1 MQPVYV
7 LPPPP
12 PVYYSPPMFYP
23 PPMYYSPPSVVYIP
37 SPSAPIYAPTP
48 VPTPVPNPEEHSEST
63 TQTDV
68 VVVPSTSYVLG
79 EVLGAVVVVAV
90 NTSPLWVP
98 PLLRAF
104 REGGT
109 VYSEDYGYPANQ
121 AEFGDGDGDGYNTR
135 DAEDTLVRRARD
147 PL

>member
-37 SPSAPIYAPTP
+37 SPPIYTPTP
-48 VPTPVPNPEEHSEST
+48 VPTPVPSTPEEHSESA
-63 TQTDV
+63 TQTGGV
-68 VVVPSTSYVLG
+68 VVSNPYALT
-79 EVLGAVVVVAV
+79 EAVVLVAV
-90 NTSPLWVP
+90 ITSPLWVP

-104 REGGT
+104 SEGGT

-121 AEFGDGDGDGYNTR
+121 AEYGDCDGDGYNTR
-135 DAEDTLVRRARD
+135 DDEDTLVRLSTRRARD

>member
-37 SPSAPIYAPTP
+37 SPSPPIYAPSPVPTP
-48 VPTPVPNPEEHSEST
+48 VPTPEEQSESA
-63 TQTDV
+63 TQTGV
-68 VVVPSTSYVLG
+68 VVVSTPYVLA
-79 EVLGAVVVVAV
+79 EAVVVVAV
-90 NTSPLWVP
+90 ITSPLWVP

-104 REGGT
+104 SEGGT

-121 AEFGDGDGDGYNTR
+121 AKYGDGDGDGYNTR
-135 DAEDTLVRRARD
+135 DDEDTLVRLSTD
-147 PL
+147 KL